1 MGLIT
6 RNWHLKLSA
15 VLLSTVLYT
24 GLVFSGSFTDSTV
37 QVRVE
42 QVNVSR
48 DVFVLSAEP
57 GIVEVG
63 YRVSNELAGGV
74 TAEDFIVT
82 VDIGAYDLERA
93 PEPQELR
100 LEVRALKD
108 GLEGLTVVPET
119 IRVAADR
126 VEVRSVPVEVDRGTI
141 PDGLEIDEPVVS
153 AETVDVRGPASVVSQ
168 VDRAVASVDI
178 PASGINVNEPV
189 PLALVDVT
197 GQPVGAGQ
205 VEVDPEVVSVQ
216 IEVRAVETETTVA
229 IRPNIV
235 AGAPAPGFALEAIGV
250 DPPFVTIVGLPEV
263 LAEITSV
270 TTAPISIDGLS
281 ADDTFEVELELPED
295 VTLADG
301 EPSSVTVT
309 ATISAFPPVSS
320 RTFITGVVCTGAGDN
335 ACLPQI
341 DQLSVTLSGPG
352 DALSALSAADVTPTV
367 DASGLDPG
375 THDLAPVVGGLPDGV
390 EVVGI
395 SPGNVPVTIQAP
407 EPPPT
412 PTPEP

>member
-15 VLLSTVLYT
+15 ILLSTVLYT

-57 GIVEVG
+57 GVVEVD
-63 YRVSNELAGGV
+63 YRVSNEQAGGV
-74 TAEDFIVT
+74 TAEDFVVT
-82 VDIGAYDLERA
+82 VDMSTYDLERA

-100 LEVRALKD
+100 LDVRALKD
-108 GLEGLTVVPET
+108 GLEDLSVVPET

-141 PDGLEIDEPVVS
+141 PEGLEIDEPVVN
-153 AETVDVRGPASVVSQ
+153 ADTVAVRGPASVVGQ
-168 VDRAVASVDI
+168 VDRAVAFVDI

-189 PLALVDVT
+189 PVTLVDAADE
-197 GQPVGAGQ
+197 PVGAGQ

-229 IRPNIV
+229 VRPNIDPG
-235 AGAPAPGFALEAIGV
+235 AAPAPGFALEAIAV
-250 DPPFVTIVGLPEV
+250 DPAEVTIVGLPEV

-270 TTAPISIDGLS
+270 TTEPISIGGLS
-281 ADDTFEVELELPED
+281 ADDTFEVELRLPDD
-295 VTLADG
+295 VTLAEG

-309 ATISAFPPVSS
+309 ASIGQSVSS
-320 RTFITGVVCTGAGDN
+320 RTFIVGVLCTGAGDN
-335 ACLPQI
+335 ACLPQL
-341 DQLSVTLSGPG
+341 DQVAVTLSGAG
-352 DALSALSAADVTPTV
+352 DALSALTAADVTPTV

-375 THDLAPVVGGLPDGV
+375 THDLTPVIGGLPDGV
-390 EVVGI
+390 ALVGI
-395 SPGNVPVTIQAP
+395 SPGTVAVTIQAP
-407 EPPPT
+407 EPPPS